1 MVTRKKEK
9 DVLYK
14 PNNQNVFKK
23 YTGIFAMT
31 TEGILS
37 YTIYLKG
44 GMDSNRLI
52 EFLDKFLSEQK
63 NKLIN

>member
-1 MVTRKKEK
+1 
-9 DVLYK
+9 
-14 PNNQNVFKK
+14 
-23 YTGIFAMT
+23 MT

-44 GMDSNRLI
+44 SMDSNRLI

-63 NKLIN
+63 IN